1 MEYNSLISSPV
12 DPTQLTS
19 LASTYRPYYT
29 ERNALSVKGVFDTYF
44 ASPKPTLVP
53 IQGSITIR
61 TLYNKVTYGLKWLA
75 DRSND
80 RAKYQAIRA
89 SIRMKQTDRGILL
102 SPKSTDLGCLTS
114 NPVSSLDTNPTSWVE
129 RFIDWVTNAKT
140 GEIFDSLTYF
150 NGVVNVSNEDEQALI
165 KLGAQ
170 LGLEMDI
177 NKEQGKF
184 RAMR

>member
-1 MEYNSLISSPV
+1 MTKLPKNYLVNLLILTFHIMELNPLISSQI
-12 DPTQLTS
+12 DPSQLVTLVS
-19 LASTYRPYYT
+19 SYKPYYT

-44 ASPKPTLVP
+44 VSPKPTLIP
-53 IQGSITIR
+53 LQGSITIR

-114 NPVSSLDTNPTSWVE
+114 NP
-129 RFIDWVTNAKT
+129 
-140 GEIFDSLTYF
+140 EI
-150 NGVVNVSNEDEQALI
+150 V
-165 KLGAQ
+165 
-170 LGLEMDI
+170 
-177 NKEQGKF
+177 
-184 RAMR
+184 RAS